1 MGHNCQQPGADTAR
15 LGNSIRPPKIHVWR
29 LLPPLTG
36 HWSISSTAHWPHVQS
51 AIGTGT
57 HNSYINRW
65 CVLANLH
72 VSNLVY
78 LHFRFK
84 PQSCESFSAI
94 IQAQYGRRQASPTP
108 PHVPNFSF
116 LLDKPAASSCAP
128 SLNCK
133 LGHLFGA
140 FKFNTS
146 SNGTENVVPWPGRL
160 LDMYYTPT
168 ARALPTEQQQAAAQP
183 IYASRTQII
192 EIKFGQTKRMCGN
205 PGWL

>member
-1 MGHNCQQPGADTAR
+1 MYLQICTFPIWFIYISGLNRNHASHSRQ
-15 LGNSIRPPKIHVWR
+15 LFRPNM
-29 LLPPLTG
+29 
-36 HWSISSTAHWPHVQS
+36 A
-51 AIGTGT
+51 
-57 HNSYINRW
+57 
-65 CVLANLH
+65 
-72 VSNLVY
+72 
-78 LHFRFK
+78 
-84 PQSCESFSAI
+84 
-94 IQAQYGRRQASPTP
+94 GRRASPTP

-146 SNGTENVVPWPGRL
+146 SNGTENVVPWPGRQASRL

-205 PGWL
+205 PG